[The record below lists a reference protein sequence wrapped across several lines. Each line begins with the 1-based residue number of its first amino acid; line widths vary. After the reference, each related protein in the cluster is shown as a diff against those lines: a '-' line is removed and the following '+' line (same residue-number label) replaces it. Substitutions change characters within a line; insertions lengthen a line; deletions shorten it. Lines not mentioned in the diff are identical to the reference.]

1 MPERP
6 LLILPTPTEP
16 AKRSKKTGGGGRPH
30 LPSRDRQAER
40 LTPRFTVLQ
49 ETLDAMRARLLTES
63 SGVIS
68 QKGFIQASPFR
79 RYFPEKS
86 SAEAPELIR

>member
-30 LPSRDRQAER
+30 LPSRD
-40 LTPRFTVLQ
+40 
-49 ETLDAMRARLLTES
+49 
-63 SGVIS
+63 
-68 QKGFIQASPFR
+68 IQA
-79 RYFPEKS
+79 
-86 SAEAPELIR
+86 